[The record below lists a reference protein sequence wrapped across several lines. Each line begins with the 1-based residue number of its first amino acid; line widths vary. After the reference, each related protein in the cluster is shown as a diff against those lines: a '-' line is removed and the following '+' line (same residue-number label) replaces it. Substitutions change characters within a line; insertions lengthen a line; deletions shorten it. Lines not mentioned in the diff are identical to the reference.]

1 MLSYRH
7 AFHAGNHADV
17 LKHFLLAELIRHLRQ
32 KEKPFW
38 VIDTHAGAGRY
49 SLVSGY
55 ATQLAE
61 YRDGIGRLWSN
72 RDLPPALENYLQL
85 VRAANPDGQLRS
97 YPGSPR
103 VALSLLRQQ
112 DRLRLFELH
121 SSDARLLREEFASA
135 GRQIIIEAGDGY
147 AGLRALLPP
156 PPRRGLV
163 LIDPSYEEKTDYARA
178 LAALADGLERF
189 ATGIYA
195 LWYPLLEKRQAH
207 DLPKKLKALPGARW
221 LDVTLR
227 VRDVKTSSFGMAG
240 SGVFVVNPP
249 WQLADLLGQTL
260 PYLADCLAQDAS
272 AGFSLEHSSP

>member
-17 LKHFLLAELIRHLRQ
+17 LKHLLLAELIRHLRQ

-178 LAALADGLERF
+178 PAAVADGLERF

-195 LWYPLLEKRQAH
+195 LWYPLLEKRQAL
-207 DLPKKLKALPGARW
+207 DLPNKLKALPAARW

-227 VRDVKTSSFGMAG
+227 VREVKASSFGMAG

-249 WQLADLLGQTL
+249 WQLADVLRQTM
-260 PYLADCLAQDAS
+260 PYLVDCLAQDAS
-272 AGFSLEHSSP
+272 AGFSLEQSSP